1 MPRSTVTRRGRL
13 KLEPPS
19 PEVALRELMAVRE
32 IVHAFLNAERPE
44 EVYQFALD
52 RVGPIVGASFASI
65 YLVDGVSELMRLGAA
80 FNWPEKHRPW
90 LGEMR
95 VRLGFGP
102 SGEAASERR
111 VIEVPDVFAD
121 DDLEDWQEVANELG
135 FRSITALPL
144 HGGSRTLGA
153 VTFYFSE
160 VGALSPEKR
169 GLLRIVADQLAATA
183 EKALLIEELRR
194 TNSALVESN
203 AELERQ
209 YLEVVDARRAK
220 DEFLANISHELRTP
234 LTAMLGYLAILQE
247 GISGPLTDGQRTD
260 LTQCRRSSERLL
272 ELIEDLLE
280 MTTLSVGAAG
290 VQVGDFDPW
299 EPVAELAADAHELRD
314 GVTLRFDPPAT
325 GSPLMHGDRRR
336 IVRILGI
343 LLNNAIKFTEQGEIT
358 VSLQVRNDR
367 VAWRVQDTGIGIP
380 AEAQRV
386 VFDEFRQADGSVTRR
401 YSGSGIGLAL
411 ARRMARLLGGDI
423 DLYSVPGEGST
434 FTLELPLH
442 CETTTTVHADT

>member
-1 MPRSTVTRRGRL
+1 MALARWAHPQLGQI
-13 KLEPPS
+13 S
-19 PEVALRELMAVRE
+19 PADFIPV
-32 IVHAFLNAERPE
+32 AER
-44 EVYQFALD
+44 A
-52 RVGPIVGASFASI
+52 G
-65 YLVDGVSELMRLGAA
+65 LV
-80 FNWPEKHRPW
+80 
-90 LGEMR
+90 
-95 VRLGFGP
+95 
-102 SGEAASERR
+102 
-111 VIEVPDVFAD
+111 
-121 DDLEDWQEVANELG
+121 
-135 FRSITALPL
+135 
-144 HGGSRTLGA
+144 HGLTRTL
-153 VTFYFSE
+153 
-160 VGALSPEKR
+160 
-169 GLLRIVADQLAATA
+169 LR
-183 EKALLIEELRR
+183 K
-194 TNSALVESN
+194 ALVEAAGWPEAVGLSFN
-203 AELERQ
+203 LSMH
-209 YLEVVDARRAK
+209 D
-220 DEFLANISHELRTP
+220 
-234 LTAMLGYLAILQE
+234 LG
-247 GISGPLTDGQRTD
+247 
-260 LTQCRRSSERLL
+260 SSEELARLL

-299 EPVAELAADAHELRD
+299 EPVAELAAESHELRE